1 MSGIEVAGLGLG
13 AVSLT
18 FQVFSGCI
26 KGYQLL
32 SDAKGMPTEC
42 QYLRVRLKTE
52 QYRLLD
58 WAHVA
63 RLTERDEE
71 LLISNASK
79 GMLLQV
85 LDQQEQLLLRF
96 GSIDERC
103 KKLRKPLLSEITN
116 LKEVGVLEQPPAYTS
131 RVSTIVSSGGQGA
144 DLDFETR
151 FPQSESLLKKSL
163 AWVESRRKYPAQ
175 LRWAVWEKAKV
186 EDLLMKLTAFN
197 DVMKELLTGLQLQ
210 QLAVKQTRTEFQIVQ
225 LHNKVDQLIEL
236 FQSTA
241 VLSGMNNRASAGR
254 LHAFLQL
261 DIVNEPANSALQD
274 TGLQNLATLAQ
285 VKAMNSAIDS
295 ETLTDDTATDLAV
308 GKSKDEIVS
317 VELRRKDIQLLDE
330 AKDGSLDARVEA
342 TYQDPATKRKQ
353 QVWIEWKSYDPQSF
367 HGGPD
372 ERILRRIKAL
382 AALLKWNSHTDRFR
396 ALHCLGYFVD
406 RDDDNDD
413 DRCRFGLVFENPE
426 GVFPQTRPRSLLEL
440 LKDQTLKMPSLT
452 DRIALAR
459 ATAECIE
466 RLHAVNWLHKGL
478 RSHTILFFADSS
490 GEIDFSKPY
499 VSGFDYSRPVQSEDM
514 TERPPEN
521 PAHDLYRHWRVHG
534 LSARDMGGSGYKKS
548 YDIYSLG
555 IILLEIVHW
564 KPIDEI
570 LGIDLKKVRPNK
582 VREVRTRLLG
592 EEDFLWYVKANV
604 GNTMQGVVKAC
615 LQGPEAFGIKEGA
628 DEKDELV
635 GEKLQREFYDRV
647 VMRLESMIL

>member
-1 MSGIEVAGLGLG
+1 
-13 AVSLT
+13 
-18 FQVFSGCI
+18 
-26 KGYQLL
+26 
-32 SDAKGMPTEC
+32 MPAEC

-103 KKLRKPLLSEITN
+103 KKLRPPLLSEITN
-116 LKEVGVLEQPPAYTS
+116 PKEVGLLEQPPAYTS
-131 RVSTIVSSGGQGA
+131 RVSPIVSSGGQSA
-144 DLDFETR
+144 DSAFETR
-151 FPQSESLLKKSL
+151 FPQSESLLRKSL

-186 EDLLMKLTAFN
+186 EDLLVKLTAFN

-225 LHNKVDQLIEL
+225 LHSKVDQLIEL

-254 LHAFLQL
+254 LHAFMQL
-261 DIVNEPANSALQD
+261 NILNEPADSAMQN

-295 ETLTDDTATDLAV
+295 EKLTDDTTTDLEV
-308 GKSKDEIVS
+308 GKSRDEIVS
-317 VELRRKDIQLLDE
+317 VELQRKDIQLLDE

-342 TYQDPATKRKQ
+342 IYQDPATRKKQ
-353 QVWIEWKSYDPQSF
+353 QVWIEWKSYDPRPF
-367 HGGPD
+367 DNGPD
-372 ERILRRIKAL
+372 KHILRRIKAL
-382 AALLKWNSHTDRFR
+382 AALLKWNGHTDRFR
-396 ALHCLGYFVD
+396 APHCLGYFLD
-406 RDDDNDD
+406 KDDHNNGD
-413 DRCRFGLVFENPE
+413 DRCRFGLVFEKPE
-426 GVFPQTRPRSLLEL
+426 GAFPQTKPRSLLEL
-440 LKDQTLKMPSLT
+440 LKDQSLKMPSLT

-459 ATAECIE
+459 ATAACIE

-478 RSHTILFFADSS
+478 RSHAILFFAGSS
-490 GEIDFSKPY
+490 DEVDFSKPY
-499 VSGFDYSRPVQSEDM
+499 VSGFDYSRPVQNDDM

-534 LSARDMGGSGYKKS
+534 LIPRNMGGSGYKKS

-570 LGIDLKKVRPNK
+570 LGIKDLKKVRPNITRD
-582 VREVRTRLLG
+582 VRMRLLG

-604 GNTMQGVVKAC
+604 GNTMEGVVKAC
-615 LQGPEAFGIKEGA
+615 LQGPEAFGIEDGA

-635 GEKLQREFYDRV
+635 GEKLQREFYDKV
-647 VMRLESMIL
+647 VMRLESMIV